1 MKVTTKIS
9 VDTTRPNTGARV
21 DAIQWDE
28 NTRDAE
34 ISLMS
39 GGEPWWP
46 PKDVEISVAYIKPDR
61 TKGMYSLLPDGTQ
74 AAMVY
79 GSTVT
84 VTLARQMLAVPG
96 IVNASIVFSDADLNQ
111 LTTFPFTVHVQPSVY
126 AGQEPSQDYIRLKW
140 LEDKLDE
147 YIQKIGGSGGSGV
160 PGTPGKDGIT
170 PTIGDNGNWYL
181 GDTDTG
187 KPSRGDTGDVG
198 PVGPPGSKGDTGAS
212 GYTPVRGTDYWTEA
226 DKAEI
231 RSYVDNAILGGE
243 W

>member
-1 MKVTTKIS
+1 MKATTKIS
-9 VDTTRPNTGARV
+9 VDTIRQNTGARV

-28 NTRDAE
+28 NTRDVE
-34 ISLMS
+34 ISLLS

-46 PKDVEISVAYIKPDR
+46 PKDVEISVAYIKQDR

-74 AAMVY
+74 AATVY

-140 LEDKLDE
+140 LEDKLAEQLQAAKD
-147 YIQKIGGSGGSGV
+147 SGDFTGP
-160 PGTPGKDGIT
+160 PGQPGA
-170 PTIGDNGNWYL
+170 
-181 GDTDTG
+181 
-187 KPSRGDTGDVG
+187 
-198 PVGPPGSKGDTGAS
+198 VGPPGQVGPQGTQGPTGPQGPKGDRGDTYFSTFAVNDDGYLYLIGADAAQNVTFRLSDS
-212 GYTPVRGTDYWTEA
+212 GNLEVDYA
-226 DKAEI
+226 
-231 RSYVDNAILGGE
+231 
-243 W
+243 